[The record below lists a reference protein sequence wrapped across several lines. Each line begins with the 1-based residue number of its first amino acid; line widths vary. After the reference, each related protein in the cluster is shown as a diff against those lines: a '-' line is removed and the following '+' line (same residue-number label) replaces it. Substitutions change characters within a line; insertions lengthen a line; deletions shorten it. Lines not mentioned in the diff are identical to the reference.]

1 MSYNPSSQPVN
12 TIPFAFASYI
22 LPLGACMLI
31 TVSSDVG
38 GRGELSSSCKC
49 KSGFMYVRK
58 KISPALKHHILLEWF
73 ESQSY
78 CAIRFDWIKKLI
90 SERDCVEL

>member
-38 GRGELSSSCKC
+38 GRGELSSSCK
-49 KSGFMYVRK
+49 SGFMYVRK
-58 KISPALKHHILLEWF
+58 KISPLKHQILLEWF